1 MRIPVVLFKF
11 IAKALLNAV
20 GGGLLGEA
28 ADLLLD
34 ALPEV
39 AQDVWEWWHQ
49 GRTEEQKRAEVEQ
62 LARALDDE
70 IRAAAEEA
78 VREVA
83 ADQPEPVQ
91 EVLVLYLTQVPAT
104 VRRSLRRLTGQAVPS
119 TLRLRGPDDL
129 LPLLPPRLPHFRPG
143 DRPLPGVDWELVELL
158 GVGGFSEVW
167 KARNP
172 DFDGVPLV
180 ALKFCLSP
188 ASRDMLVHEAA
199 VLNQV
204 MRQGRHPGIV
214 PLLHTYLHADPPC
227 LAYEYVEGGD
237 LGGLIQAWHGPFGPL
252 PDQLAAEAARVVGEL
267 ADVVGHAHQLEPPI
281 VHRDLK
287 PANILVQRLPDG
299 RAALR
304 VADFGISGLV
314 ASQALEELR
323 HGTARGQI
331 LATALRGAHTPLYAS
346 PQQVHGAPPDP
357 RDDVYALGVIWHQLL
372 TGNLTAGRPGGTRWM
387 RRLNEQG
394 MPPAHVD
401 LLASCFEDDPAD
413 RPADAVA
420 LAAALREALAA
431 PAPHSNGNG
440 VLRGIGFQSC
450 RGSPT
455 GLESYPTPTGL
466 ESYPTPPPAAHRIG
480 ALRRFEGHGAP
491 VETVAFSRDGRLGV
505 SGGADRTLRLWDLDS
520 GMELRRF
527 EGRQRWVLSAAFSP
541 DGRRVLCGSWD
552 RVVRLW
558 DVQTGYELRRF
569 DGHRG
574 RVLSVAFAPDGRR
587 VLTGGADKTVRLWDV
602 DRGEE
607 LRCFV
612 GHGDLVWSVA
622 AFAPDGRLVLSGS
635 ADATVRLW
643 DLLSG
648 RQVRTFEGHA
658 RPVLSVALAPD
669 GRRALSGGWDRDV
682 RVWDVDTGRELRRL
696 EGHTDWVWC
705 TAFAPDGRRALT
717 GSADGTVRLW
727 DMASGR
733 EVLRFEG
740 HVKAVHSVAFSTDGR
755 RALSG
760 GADQVMRLWGL
771 PLN

>member
-1 MRIPVVLFKF
+1 MRIPVVLFRF
-11 IAKALLNAV
+11 IARALLNAV
-20 GGGLLGEA
+20 GGGFLGEA
-28 ADLLLD
+28 ADLVLD
-34 ALPEV
+34 ALPDV
-39 AQDVWEWWHQ
+39 AHDVWEWWNQ

-62 LARALDDE
+62 LARALDGE

-83 ADQPEPVQ
+83 ADQPAAVR
-91 EVLVLYLTQVPAT
+91 EVLVVYLTQVPAT
-104 VRRSLRRLTGQAVPS
+104 VRRSLRRLTGQGLPS

-129 LPLLPPRLPHFRPG
+129 LPMLPTRVPRFRPG

-188 ASRDMLVHEAA
+188 ASRDLLVHEAA

-214 PLLHTYLHADPPC
+214 PLLHTYLHAEPPC

-252 PDQLAAEAARVVGEL
+252 PDRLAAEAARVVGEL
-267 ADVVGHAHQLEPPI
+267 ADIVGHAHQLVPPI

-299 RAALR
+299 RSALR

-314 ASQALEELR
+314 ASQALEQLR
-323 HGTARGQI
+323 RGTARGQI

-346 PQQVHGAPPDP
+346 PQQVRGEPPDP
-357 RDDVYALGVIWHQLL
+357 RDDVYALGVVWHQLL
-372 TGNLTAGRPGGTRWM
+372 TGDLTAGRPGGTRWM
-387 RRLNEQG
+387 RRLAEQG
-394 MPPAHVD
+394 VPPAQID
-401 LLASCFEDDPAD
+401 LLAACFEDDPAD
-413 RPADAVA
+413 RPAEAVA
-420 LAAALREALAA
+420 LAAALREAAAA
-431 PAPHSNGNG
+431 PAPRANGTGNG
-440 VLRGIGFQSC
+440 HANGTAPALPAG
-450 RGSPT
+450 PLT
-455 GLESYPTPTGL
+455 
-466 ESYPTPPPAAHRIG
+466 AAHRIG
-480 ALRRFEGHGAP
+480 ALRRFEGHAAP
-491 VETVAFSRDGRLGV
+491 VETVAFSPDGRYAV

-520 GMELRRF
+520 GMQLRRF
-527 EGRQRWVLSAAFSP
+527 EGRQRWVLAAAFSP

-552 RVVRLW
+552 RTVRLW
-558 DVQTGYELRRF
+558 DVHTGYELHHL

-587 VLTGGADKTVRLWDV
+587 ALTGGADKSVRLWDV
-602 DRGEE
+602 ERGEE
-607 LRCFV
+607 VRCFV

-622 AFAPDGRLVLSGS
+622 SFTPDGRLALSGS
-635 ADATVRLW
+635 ADGTVRLW
-643 DLLSG
+643 DLLTG
-648 RQVRTFEGHA
+648 RQVRTFEGHT
-658 RPVLSVALAPD
+658 RPVLSVALSAD
-669 GRRALSGGWDRDV
+669 GRRALSGGWERDV

-696 EGHTDWVWC
+696 VGHTDWVWC
-705 TAFAPDGRRALT
+705 TAFSPDGRRALT

-727 DMASGR
+727 DVASGR
-733 EVLRFEG
+733 EVLRFDG
-740 HVKAVHSVAFSTDGR
+740 HVKAVHSVAFSADGR

-760 GADQVMRLWGL
+760 GADHVMRLWGL